1 MDKKEIVKRLKSK
14 VVWLA
19 VLSQVL
25 LVVMLVKPEIAN
37 EIKII
42 AMAVIEIVS
51 LFGFLNNPSDKEGF

>member
-25 LVVMLVKPEIAN
+25 LVVMLIKPEIAN
-37 EIKII
+37 EVKII

>member
-37 EIKII
+37 EVKII